1 MASPQNQD
9 ISMRPVFREDHEQFR
24 EQARRFIEREI
35 VPHLHAWEAEGIVPK
50 SVWLKAGEAGLLCST
65 VPEAYG
71 GAGGDFGHSA
81 VMIEELAR
89 VNATAVGFTTHS
101 EIVAP
106 YIVAYGT
113 EEQKQRWLPKM
124 VSGETIGVIA
134 MSEPGIGSDLRSMRT
149 TAVRGEDIYT
159 INGQKTFI
167 TNGGNADLAV
177 TATKLDPAAKELTL
191 ICVET
196 DQPGFSKGR
205 RLEKIGLKGQD
216 TSELFFDNVSV
227 PMANRLGEEGQ
238 GFKYLTHQLAWER
251 TIIGIRAAA
260 SIDSLIEQT
269 IQYTRDRKVFGKT
282 VFDFQNT
289 KFKLAECKAQ
299 ATMLRV
305 FVDDCLAKAMRG
317 ELSAEVGDM
326 CKLMGSEMQ
335 GKILDELLQ
344 LHGGYGFMSEYMIS
358 RAWVDARVAR
368 IYGGTSEI
376 MKEII
381 SRSL

>member
-1 MASPQNQD
+1 
-9 ISMRPVFREDHEQFR
+9 MRPVFREDHEQFR
-24 EQARRFIEREI
+24 EQARRFIEREL
-35 VPHLHAWEAEGIVPK
+35 VPHLHTWEAEGIVPK

-124 VSGETIGVIA
+124 VSGAMIGVIA
-134 MSEPGIGSDLRSMRT
+134 MSEPGVGSDLRSMRT
-149 TAVRGEDIYT
+149 TAVRGPDGYT

-167 TNGGNADLAV
+167 TNGGNTDLAV

-196 DQPGFSKGR
+196 DRPGFSKGN

-216 TSELFFDNVSV
+216 TSELFYDNVSV
-227 PMANRLGEEGQ
+227 PLTNRLGEEGQ

-260 SIDSLIEQT
+260 SIESLIDQT
-269 IQYTRDRKVFGKT
+269 LEYTRERKVFGKT

-305 FVDDCLAKAMRG
+305 FVDDCLAKAMNG
-317 ELSAEVGDM
+317 ELSAEVGAM

>member
-1 MASPQNQD
+1 
-9 ISMRPVFREDHEQFR
+9 MRTVFRDDHELFR
-24 EQARRFIEREI
+24 EQARRFIEKEI
-35 VPHLHAWEAEGIVPK
+35 VPNLAEWEHAGIVPK
-50 SVWLKAGEAGLLCST
+50 SIWRKAGEVGLLCST
-65 VPEAYG
+65 VPEEYG
-71 GAGGDFGHSA
+71 GSGGDFGHSA

-89 VNATAVGFTTHS
+89 VNATAIGFTTHS

-113 EEQKQRWLPKM
+113 EEQKQRWLPRM
-124 VSGETIGVIA
+124 VSGELIGVIA
-134 MSEPGIGSDLRSMRT
+134 MSEPGVGSDLRSMRT
-149 TAVRGEDIYT
+149 TARREGDDYLV
-159 INGQKTFI
+159 NGQKTFI
-167 TNGGNADLAV
+167 TNGGNAGLMV
-177 TATKLDPAAKELTL
+177 TATKLDPQAKDLTL
-191 ICVET
+191 ICVEE
-196 DQPGFSKGR
+196 DRPGFAKGKL
-205 RLEKIGLKGQD
+205 LEKIGLKGQD
-216 TSELFFDNVSV
+216 TSELFFDNVRV
-227 PMANRLGEEGQ
+227 PIENRLGEENE

-260 SIDSLIEQT
+260 CVEALLDET

-289 KFKLAECKAQ
+289 RFKLAEVKAQ

-317 ELSAEVGDM
+317 ELTAEVGAM

-335 GKILDELLQ
+335 GKLLDELLQ
-344 LHGGYGFMSEYMIS
+344 LHGGYGFMSEYKIS
-358 RAWVDARVAR
+358 RAWVDARVSR

>member
-1 MASPQNQD
+1 
-9 ISMRPVFREDHEQFR
+9 MRSVFREDHHMFR
-24 EQARRFIEREI
+24 EMARRFIENEI
-35 VPHLHAWEAEGIVPK
+35 VPHLPEWEHAGIVPK
-50 SVWLKAGEAGLLCST
+50 SVWRKAGEVGLLCST
-65 VPEAYG
+65 VPEEYG

-89 VNATAVGFTTHS
+89 VNATAIGFTTHS

-106 YIVAYGT
+106 YIVAYGS

-124 VSGETIGVIA
+124 VSGEMIGVIA

-149 TAVRGEDIYT
+149 SARVDGDDYV

-167 TNGGNADLAV
+167 TNGGNADLMV
-177 TATKLDPAAKELTL
+177 TATKLDPGAKELTL
-191 ICVET
+191 ICVEA
-196 DQPGFSKGR
+196 DRQGFSKGKL
-205 RLEKIGLKGQD
+205 LEKIGLKGQD
-216 TSELFFDNVSV
+216 TSELFFDEVRV
-227 PMANRLGEEGQ
+227 PAANRLGEENK
-238 GFKYLTHQLAWER
+238 GFSYLTHQLAWER
-251 TIIGIRAAA
+251 TIIGLRAAA
-260 SIDSLIEQT
+260 SIEALLEDTLAYVRE
-269 IQYTRDRKVFGKT
+269 RKVFGKP

-289 KFKLAECKAQ
+289 RFKLAECKAQ

-317 ELSAEVGDM
+317 ELSAEVGAM
-326 CKLMGSEMQ
+326 CKLLGSEMQ
-335 GKILDELLQ
+335 GRVLDELLQ
-344 LHGGYGFMSEYMIS
+344 LHGGYGFMSEYKIS

>member
-1 MASPQNQD
+1 MSIAA
-9 ISMRPVFREDHEQFR
+9 RPVFREDHEQFR
-24 EQARRFIEREI
+24 DQARRFIEREI
-35 VPHLHAWEAEGIVPK
+35 VPHLHAWEAEGIVPR
-50 SVWLKAGEAGLLCST
+50 SVWRKAGDAGLLCAT

-89 VNATAVGFTTHS
+89 VNATAIGFTTHS

-106 YIVAYGT
+106 YLVAYGT
-113 EEQKQRWLPKM
+113 EAQKQRWLPGM
-124 VSGETIGVIA
+124 VSGKLIGVIA

-149 TAVRGEDIYT
+149 SARRDGDDYIVS
-159 INGQKTFI
+159 GQKTFI

-177 TATKLDPAAKELTL
+177 TATKLDAASKDLTL

-196 DQPGFSKGR
+196 DRTGFSKGR

-216 TSELFFDNVSV
+216 TSELFFDEVRV
-227 PMANRLGEEGQ
+227 PAENRLGEEGQ
-238 GFKYLTHQLAWER
+238 GFRYLTHQLAWER

-260 SIDSLIEQT
+260 SIESLLAQT
-269 IQYTRDRKVFGKT
+269 VQYTRERQVFGKT

-317 ELSAEVGDM
+317 ELSAEVGAM
-326 CKLMGSEMQ
+326 CKLMGSELQ

-344 LHGGYGFMSEYMIS
+344 LHGGYGFMSEYMVS

-381 SRSL
+381 ARSL